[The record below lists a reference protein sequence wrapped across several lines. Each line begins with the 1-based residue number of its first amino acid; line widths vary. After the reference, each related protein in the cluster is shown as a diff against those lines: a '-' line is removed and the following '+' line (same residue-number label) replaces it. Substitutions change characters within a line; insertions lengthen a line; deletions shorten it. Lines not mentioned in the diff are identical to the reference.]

1 MTTTSHVRTDWRPLR
16 RILTFHIVVHWAKAA
31 NTLIN
36 AAQVPEVSIFSALLR
51 ERWIHLVR
59 LTASRVELGNKEIH
73 KANVVSDSYA
83 LKLTK

>member
-16 RILTFHIVVHWAKAA
+16 RILTFHIVVHPTRAA
-31 NTLIN
+31 NTLTN
-36 AAQVPEVSIFSALLR
+36 AAQVLEVRISSALLR

-59 LTASRVELGNKEIH
+59 LTASRAELGNKEIH
-73 KANVVSDSYA
+73 QANVVSDSYA